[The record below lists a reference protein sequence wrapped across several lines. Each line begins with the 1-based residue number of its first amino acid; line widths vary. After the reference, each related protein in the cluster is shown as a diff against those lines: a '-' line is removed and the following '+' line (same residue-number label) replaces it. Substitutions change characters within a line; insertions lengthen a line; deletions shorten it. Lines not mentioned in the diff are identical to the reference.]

1 MTDNKITFQLEVLK
15 RHDAHITS
23 ANTKSGMIL
32 SFGVASLGVLI
43 ALMPHFWSL
52 NNGVWY
58 KSTLI
63 IIALTIFIGLLSAII
78 CSFLA
83 LFPNTMPGS
92 RNSLVSFV
100 HTSSFDG
107 GAEAYFQAVKNA
119 TDDESLKDL
128 CYQSHT
134 LSVVA
139 AGKFSNVKNA
149 VRAIKVSFLS
159 TLALVVCLIVGS
171 AVEINSSEK
180 ASQAQQQDPKSQV
193 KQNG

>member
-1 MTDNKITFQLEVLK
+1 MTDRKITFQLEVLK

-32 SFGVASLGVLI
+32 SFGAAALGVLI
-43 ALMPHFWSL
+43 ALMPNFWSL
-52 NNGVWY
+52 NNGLWY
-58 KSTLI
+58 KSTLV

-83 LFPNTMPGS
+83 LFPNTTPGS
-92 RNSLVSFV
+92 RNSLISFV

-107 GAEAYFQAVKNA
+107 GAEAYFQAVKSS

-134 LSVVA
+134 LSVIA
-139 AGKFSNVKNA
+139 AGKFSNIKNA
-149 VRAIKVSFLS
+149 VNAVKVSFLS
-159 TLALVVCLIVGS
+159 TLALVACLIIGS
-171 AVEINSSEK
+171 AVEINLKEKTSEV
-180 ASQAQQQDPKSQV
+180 QQPNTKNQV
-193 KQNG
+193 SQNG

>member
-119 TDDESLKDL
+119 
-128 CYQSHT
+128 
-134 LSVVA
+134 
-139 AGKFSNVKNA
+139 